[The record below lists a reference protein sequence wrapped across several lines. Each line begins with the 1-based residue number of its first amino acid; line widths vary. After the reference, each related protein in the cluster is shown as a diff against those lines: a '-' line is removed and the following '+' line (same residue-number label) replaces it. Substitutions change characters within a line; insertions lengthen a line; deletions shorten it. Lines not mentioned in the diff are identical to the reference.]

1 MLVPPPPSPLPSG
14 IAKASTGMSVIHQN
28 ATERMQKK
36 TKKANRRGSIRD
48 VEVDMETEV
57 DTRAE
62 DLGTKKGKLLKL
74 PTKGNFYTHNTKKGA
89 WKERFCSLD
98 GYDGTL

>member
-1 MLVPPPPSPLPSG
+1 MNE
-14 IAKASTGMSVIHQN
+14 KMT
-28 ATERMQKK
+28 KK
-36 TKKANRRGSIRD
+36 KKKKANRRGSIRD
-48 VEVDMETEV
+48 VDVDMEVEE

-62 DLGTKKGKLLKL
+62 EMGTKKGKLLKL
-74 PTKGNFYTHNTKKGA
+74 PTKGNFLSHNTKKGA